1 MMRAIVE
8 QAVMTRRVALRA
20 CAGVAAFSIAGRR
33 AFAQQMAGSIRKV
46 DAHMGEMVVE
56 MATPV
61 DNVADDSLQFEPMDM
76 LQDLFRPDVVFLMR
90 HGPTDWSKLD
100 IKDVAPTD
108 CTNQRVLSPQGAEDM
123 RTLGVLMVANG
134 LRPSMIA
141 RSEWCR
147 GHQTVDEL
155 LAGAAKADVDYARSL
170 PVEVDPALDLLLALQ
185 GAPNVTALR
194 NRISSWTGANKS
206 GPLLIVTHFTNIE
219 ELTQFTVYEGEML
232 VIDPKRKNRVLGYL
246 RLRSAGPDIGHFD
259 TENTDLKD

>member
-1 MMRAIVE
+1 MKYISE
-8 QAVMTRRVALRA
+8 PPDITRRIALRT
-20 CAGVAAFSIAGRR
+20 CLGFVAMSVSDYPV
-33 AFAQQMAGSIRKV
+33 FAQQMTGFVRNV
-46 DAHMGEMVVE
+46 DAHIGEMVVE
-56 MATPV
+56 MRNPV
-61 DNVADDSLQFEPMDM
+61 DNVANDSLQFEPVDM
-76 LQDLFRPDVVFLMR
+76 LQDLFRSDVVFLMR

-108 CTNQRVLSPQGAEDM
+108 CANQRVLSPQGAEDM

-155 LAGAAKADVDYARSL
+155 LAGAAKADADYARSL
-170 PVEVDPALDLLLALQ
+170 PVEVDPALDLLLSLQ

-194 NRISSWTGANKS
+194 NRISSWTGAGKS

>member
-1 MMRAIVE
+1 MTCSGE
-8 QAVMTRRVALRA
+8 QAAVTRRVVLQT
-20 CAGVAAFSIAGRR
+20 CIGFVAMSVTDHP
-33 AFAQQMAGSIRKV
+33 AFAQQMTGSVRTI

-56 MATPV
+56 MRNPV
-61 DNVADDSLQFEPMDM
+61 DNVANDGLQFEPVDM

-108 CTNQRVLSPQGAEDM
+108 CANQRVLSPQGAADM

-134 LRPSMIA
+134 VRPSMIA

-155 LAGAAKADVDYARSL
+155 LAGAAKADADYARSL
-170 PVEVDPALDLLLALQ
+170 HVEVDPSLDLLLALQ

-194 NRISSWTGANKS
+194 NRISTWTGAGKS

-246 RLRSAGPDIGHFD
+246 RLRSAGPDVGHFD
-259 TENTDLKD
+259 TENTDLKN